1 VAQLRPLPPYDA
13 SYGLRPANDLTNDD
27 LLKRYGVTKPTL
39 FKRRDALVDNK
50 WITPEKVGPRIYYS
64 PQDVHLLDQCS
75 WWVSKGYTVPEV
87 VAHLKQQEKAFKSSE
102 GRYQEGWDAA
112 ENAFT
117 SADVVGAVDVEAE
130 NSTTELII
138 RGVQASTRDLQVL
151 GDEVISRLAKAVE
164 DGVRRALPKDN
175 LSVYDFL
182 TKAADKNYLLT
193 SKVLA
198 DGLGVKSST
207 VNSWPDES
215 DRLGFRLIRIAKGN
229 YRVRPLTDEEIIAA
243 AVQQV
248 DMKAMRESM
257 RAALESGDNSPKQG
271 AA

>member
-1 VAQLRPLPPYDA
+1 MAQLRPLPPYDG
-13 SYGLRPANDLTNDD
+13 SYGQQAANDLTNDD

-64 PQDVHLLDQCS
+64 PQDVHMLDQCS

-87 VAHLKQQEKAFKSSE
+87 VAHLKQQEKAYKSSG
-102 GRYQEGWDAA
+102 GRHQEGWDAA

-130 NSTTELII
+130 SSTTELIV
-138 RGVQASTRDLQVL
+138 RGLQSSTGLVPNE
-151 GDEVISRLAKAVE
+151 EVYSKIQKAVE
-164 DGVRRALPKDN
+164 NGVRNAFPKDN

-215 DRLGFRLIRIAKGN
+215 DRLGFRLTRIAKGN

-257 RAALESGDNSPKQG
+257 RAALKSSDNSPKQG